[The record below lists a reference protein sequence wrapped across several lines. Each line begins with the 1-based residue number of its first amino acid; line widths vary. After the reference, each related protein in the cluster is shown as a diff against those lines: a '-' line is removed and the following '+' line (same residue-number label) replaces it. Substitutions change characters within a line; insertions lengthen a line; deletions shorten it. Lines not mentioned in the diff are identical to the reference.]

1 MEPQRFSEGLLV
13 NKLGSSLILI
23 VLLSCVSAISV
34 AQERPTADELLNDLA
49 CGSCHEGISVE
60 SDILD
65 KAADLSQAGLRYGPD
80 HVFSYVMYPVKI
92 RQYLGLSR
100 MPILHLDERE
110 SLALALYLQT
120 LLPPGAEPPDYP
132 MQESFT
138 AVMAVHPEIT
148 PETGEDVFLSLGCIV
163 CHQQSL
169 SVEWDAKIGPDLSS
183 VGARV
188 TPAWLEEFLRKPT
201 PVRPFGFYPGSGS
214 RHPDFQL
221 TGSEVE
227 VLGEYLRN
235 QRGDLDTAAA
245 YVEPELFLRYSAIKA
260 ETLLREKQPCLGC
273 HVLGDEGG
281 RIGPDLSTLSTR
293 LAPEFVAQVL
303 RDPAGVLAETVMPKV
318 DMPDTTLTLLANYL
332 VQQDFPRVEFSY
344 SSHIDY
350 QPQFFQELEGAPG
363 LYAKHCV
370 PCHGINGD
378 ADGFNAQ
385 FLPTV
390 PTTHSDSA
398 YMSTRPDDTL
408 FDGVFSG
415 GYILN
420 KSHRMP
426 PWGATLARDEIWGL
440 IGHIRQLCNC
450 EGPAWSR
457 DGRR

>member
-1 MEPQRFSEGLLV
+1 MLSVF
-13 NKLGSSLILI
+13 KLGSN
-23 VLLSCVSAISV
+23 LLLTISMLCVGAFCS
-34 AQERPTADELLNDLA
+34 AQEQPTADELLNDLA
-49 CGSCHEGISVE
+49 CGSCHEGITNE

-80 HVFSYVMYPVKI
+80 HVFSYILYPVTI

-100 MPILHLDERE
+100 MPILHLDDRE

-120 LLPPGAEPPDYP
+120 LLPPGAEPPVYP
-132 MQESFT
+132 LQESFE
-138 AVMAVHPEIT
+138 AVVAAHPDIT
-148 PETGEDVFLSLGCIV
+148 SETGEDVFLSLGCIV

-169 SVEWDAKIGPDLSS
+169 SVEWAAKIGPDLSFE
-183 VGARV
+183 GARV
-188 TPAWLEEFLRKPT
+188 TPAWLEEFLREPT
-201 PVRPFGFYPGSGS
+201 PVRQFGFYPGSGS
-214 RHPDFQL
+214 RHPDYQL

-235 QRGDLDTAAA
+235 QRGDLDTAEA
-245 YVEPELFLRYSAIKA
+245 YVEPDLFLRFSAIKA

-273 HVLGDEGG
+273 HVLGNEGG
-281 RIGPDLSTLSTR
+281 RIGPDLSSLNTR
-293 LAPEFVAQVL
+293 LEPEFVSTVI
-303 RDPAGVLAETVMPKV
+303 RDPAGILGETVMPKV
-318 DMPDTTLTLLANYL
+318 DMPDTTLNLLVNYL
-332 VQQDFPRVEFSY
+332 VRQDFPRVESSY
-344 SSHIDY
+344 FSHIDNA
-350 QPQFFQELEGAPG
+350 PHFFQELEGAPG
-363 LYAKHCV
+363 LYVKHCV

-378 ADGFNAQ
+378 ADGYNAR

-408 FDGVFSG
+408 FDGIYSG

-426 PWGATLARDEIWGL
+426 PWGATLERDEIWGL
-440 IGHIRQLCNC
+440 VRHIRQLCNC